1 MKGNEMTNVKTIDAI
16 RFKLEFMVLMMNTG
30 RTEEA
35 QTCLDKAFEMLAE
48 LKSSAECSAVKPP
61 LVAKPLTVK
70 VEV

>member
-1 MKGNEMTNVKTIDAI
+1 MTNVETIDAI

-35 QTCLDKAFEMLAE
+35 QICLDKAFEMLSE
-48 LKSSAECSAVKPP
+48 LKSSVEDA
-61 LVAKPLTVK
+61 TVK

>member
-1 MKGNEMTNVKTIDAI
+1 MTNAETIDAI

-48 LKSSAECSAVKPP
+48 LKSSVEDA
-61 LVAKPLTVK
+61 TVK

>member
-1 MKGNEMTNVKTIDAI
+1 MTNAETIDAI

-35 QTCLDKAFEMLAE
+35 QTCLDKAFEMLSE
-48 LKSSAECSAVKPP
+48 LKSSVEGSS
-61 LVAKPLTVK
+61 VK